1 LASTSRRTSAPPIAS
16 PTRPLFLLPQP
27 GPAPMRVVVTFDTP
41 YDGWEHPDH
50 ERQMATEV
58 AAWKHDEPEM
68 EYQIADALR
77 VRGHEVMLVGV
88 RNDLQYLVRCLEEI
102 RPDLVFNAVEAF
114 HGNAGLEYMVPGIL
128 EAEGWRYTG
137 SPPLALLVSRNK
149 AMSKKVLAY
158 HGIRVPGFLTCRP
171 GEPMAAP
178 STLRFPLIVKPLQS
192 DASAGI
198 AQASVVQDQAALAD
212 RVTMIHERFDQP
224 AIAEEF
230 IDGRELY
237 VSLIGNGGDLD
248 LLPITEM
255 VFDKRRTRV
264 EERIATQFAKWD
276 EDYRARKGIRNVFAR
291 PLARATRARLEE
303 ICRTAFRALW
313 LRDYARLDVRLAPD
327 GEIWVLE
334 ANANPFISYGHDMA
348 NAAEKAGMDY
358 YQFIQRLV
366 DEAMARHGHA

>member
-1 LASTSRRTSAPPIAS
+1 
-16 PTRPLFLLPQP
+16 
-27 GPAPMRVVVTFDTP
+27 MRVVVTFDTP

-88 RNDLQYLVRCLEEI
+88 RNDLQYLVQCLNEI

-158 HGIRVPGFLTCRP
+158 HGIRVPGFVTYRP
-171 GEPMAAP
+171 GEAIAPAAEVG
-178 STLRFPLIVKPLQS
+178 FPLIVKPLQS

-198 AQASVVQDQAALAD
+198 AQASVVQDQASLAD
-212 RVTMIHERFDQP
+212 RVTMIHERFEQP

-237 VSLIGNGGDLD
+237 VSLIGNGDDLD

-255 VFDKRRTRV
+255 IFDKRRTRP
-264 EERIATQFAKWD
+264 EERIATQSAKWD

-291 PLARATRARLEE
+291 PLARAARERIAA

-327 GEIWVLE
+327 GEVWFLE

-348 NAAEKAGMDY
+348 NAAQKAGMDY
-358 YQFIQRLV
+358 YGFIQRLV
-366 DEAMARHGHA
+366 DEAVTRHGHA